1 MKKLLILSA
10 LLLSL
15 SAQADNGGCIVGPT
29 MSNNKTLHLI
39 GSGLISATVTKY
51 TDNAWYGLG
60 AGLLAGAI
68 REGYK
73 IHSPGMRCEWASMG
87 YDLVGSI
94 SGAYLAP
101 SKNGFAIGYK
111 WKF

>member
-1 MKKLLILSA
+1 MKKLLILAA
-10 LLLSL
+10 LTLSL
-15 SAQADNGGCIVGPT
+15 RAQASGGGCIVGPT
-29 MSNNKTLHLI
+29 MSNDKTLHLI
-39 GSGLISATVTKY
+39 GSGLIAATVTKY

-73 IHSPGMRCEWASMG
+73 IHSPGMRCEWASIG
-87 YDLVGSI
+87 YDLAGSI

-101 SKNGFAIGYK
+101 SKNGFSVGYK

>member
-1 MKKLLILSA
+1 MKKLLILA
-10 LLLSL
+10 TLTTSL
-15 SAQADNGGCIVGPT
+15 SAHADNGGCIVGPT

-60 AGLLAGAI
+60 AGLLAGAV

-73 IHSPGMRCEWASMG
+73 IKSPGMRCEWASIG

-101 SKNGFAIGYK
+101 SRNGFSIGYIK
-111 WKF
+111 AF